1 MEEVKTYKTE
11 REYLLL
17 LVEYFKEE
25 EALKGSLDELSTDIK
40 DAGFSPT
47 TMKTAA
53 KAIAR
58 GKEEELVD
66 KSEELIETIE
76 LYTTTS

>member
-1 MEEVKTYKTE
+1 MEEAKQFKSE
-11 REYLLL
+11 RDYLVL

-25 EALKGSLDELSTDIK
+25 EALKVSLDDLSAEIK
-40 DAGFSPT
+40 EAGFSPT

-58 GKEEELVD
+58 GKEDELVD
-66 KSEELIETIE
+66 KSEELIEAVE
-76 LYTTTS
+76 LYTATS